1 MTPAQIE
8 EARAIA
14 AQPGR
19 AAVMRAIRDVSAQ
32 SGVPVGAIMGH
43 DRRPRIVAARHLAMR
58 VAHDAGV
65 PLAEIG
71 RVMGRDHTSVMHAVR
86 KSPIRTEVRG

>member
-19 AAVMRAIRDVSAQ
+19 AAVLRAIRDVSAQ

-58 VAHDAGV
+58 VAHYAGV
-65 PLAEIG
+65 SFAEIG

-86 KSPIRTEVRG
+86 KGAA